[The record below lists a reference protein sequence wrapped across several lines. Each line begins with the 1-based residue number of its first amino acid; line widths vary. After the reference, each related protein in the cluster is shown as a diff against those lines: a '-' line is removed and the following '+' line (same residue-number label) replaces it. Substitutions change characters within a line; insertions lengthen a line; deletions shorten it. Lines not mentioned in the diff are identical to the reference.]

1 MVESRTFYITRCDD
15 DQSETGTPPQGYLRR
30 RGKKSRVGE
39 VTTHALSRC
48 VFSRRDCVGLT
59 EPRQQI
65 EKQTSL
71 RRSLNLQQPLDY
83 REQPASAA

>member
-39 VTTHALSRC
+39 VTTHALSR
-48 VFSRRDCVGLT
+48 
-59 EPRQQI
+59 
-65 EKQTSL
+65 
-71 RRSLNLQQPLDY
+71 
-83 REQPASAA
+83 